1 MRPLLA
7 LAGIISLIFAVEHTR
22 ERRKGKK
29 IFISFAMKDQGI
41 REMFVG
47 QMKHPD
53 VDYRFQDRSVR
64 KPWDK
69 AWKTNCRKR
78 IQACDAVVI
87 LLTKNSN
94 KASGVLWEAKCAMQE
109 KKPICLVYGSQKNRP
124 KKIAPELKSI
134 DIIDWTRQ
142 NIAEFIAK
150 LK

>member
-1 MRPLLA
+1 
-7 LAGIISLIFAVEHTR
+7 
-22 ERRKGKK
+22 
-29 IFISFAMKDQGI
+29 MKDQGT

-78 IQACDAVVI
+78 IQDCDAVII
-87 LLTKNSN
+87 LLTENSN
-94 KASGVLWEAKCAMQE
+94 EASGVLWEAKCAVEE
-109 KKPICLVYGSQKNRP
+109 KKPVRLVYASRQHRP
-124 KKIAPELKSI
+124 KKLAPEFI
-134 DIIDWTRQ
+134 GIEIIEWTRLE
-142 NIAEFIAK
+142 IAEFIEN

>member
-7 LAGIISLIFAVEHTR
+7 LAGILSIIFVVDHNLEK
-22 ERRKGKK
+22 RKGKK
-29 IFISFAMKDQGI
+29 IFISFAMKDQGT

-64 KPWDK
+64 KPWDN

-78 IQACDAVVI
+78 IQACDAVII

-94 KASGVLWEAKCAMQE
+94 EAGGVLWEAKCAVEE
-109 KKPICLVYGSQKNRP
+109 KKPVRLIYASRKHRP
-124 KKIAPELKSI
+124 KKLAPEFSDI
-134 DIIDWTRQ
+134 EIIDWTRAE
-142 NIAEFIAK
+142 IAEFIES
-150 LK
+150 LS